1 MAEIYK
7 CQHGG
12 PGELAVVDKNI
23 FVAAYVTN
31 LDEAH
36 KVLVQGLGYEE
47 LLCTELVVFEE
58 LLKNDTLKALVDDSL
73 MKLYFGMATDDLLKA
88 QVEPAR
94 INARMGVYIAMCLA
108 HGDKFWQMIKEP
120 AEVQK
125 ITLKDMYTALG
136 KLTLD
141 QGVAQV
147 LNVQTPCDCLEQA
160 LPAFNDKKK
169 TRNRCG
175 K

>member
-12 PGELAVVDKNI
+12 PGELTVVDKNI
-23 FVAAYVTN
+23 FVVIYATN
-31 LDEAH
+31 LDKAH
-36 KVLVQGLGYEE
+36 KVLVRGLYEE
-47 LLCTELVVFEE
+47 LLSTELVVFEE
-58 LLKNDTLKALVDDSL
+58 LLKNATLKALLDDSL
-73 MKLYFGMATDDLLKA
+73 MKLYFGMAADDLLKA
-88 QVEPAR
+88 RVEPAR
-94 INARMGVYIAMCLA
+94 INARMGVYIAMYLA

-141 QGVAQV
+141 QGLAQV
-147 LNVQTPCDCLEQA
+147 LNVQTPCDCLERA
-160 LPAFNDKKK
+160 LPALKDKK
-169 TRNRCG
+169 
-175 K
+175 